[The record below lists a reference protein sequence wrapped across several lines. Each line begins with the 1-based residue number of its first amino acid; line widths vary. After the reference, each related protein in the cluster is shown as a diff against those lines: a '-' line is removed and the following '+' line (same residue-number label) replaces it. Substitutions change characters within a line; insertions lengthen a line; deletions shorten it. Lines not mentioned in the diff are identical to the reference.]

1 MTPVTRIAIRF
12 RAQIIGRGQMGLL
25 RKLGQIILTRIA
37 ILGFLIFAPVL
48 YLVIPF
54 ILLAGNAN
62 RSDLDGVAF
71 VYMAAGPFVSA
82 FWTMIICML
91 RRYRRVTSY
100 GRPYE
105 RSLGGVFAAFGWML
119 FGFFGSLV
127 AEVIFYV
134 LFHGVS
140 KNPFVFF
147 ALAPLAT
154 FAPLLLVWALGKKN
168 NHRSVD
174 NEEHTPFSGLGA
186 KLPKRAETIEEV
198 TAPAA
203 KLPLKPLE
211 EVDSDLERG
220 WELGKRWALMRD
232 ELLSKFE
239 AETSVFYQQLVDFD
253 RLIEDLTPLLE
264 EYGTAYEKRLNWNYQ
279 AEEGTL
285 LEQVKNSW
293 SLILLST
300 VHCKKCGKV
309 VTGEAKGVNTK
320 YGNGI
325 MQDGATA
332 VLNKGLCNACNES
345 KALGAGAG
353 S

>member
-12 RAQIIGRGQMGLL
+12 RAQIMDRGQMGLL
-25 RKLGQIILTRIA
+25 RKLGQIILARIA
-37 ILGFLIFAPVL
+37 ILAFLIFAPVL

-54 ILLAGNAN
+54 IPLAGNAN

-71 VYMAAGPFVSA
+71 FYMAAGPFVSA

-105 RSLGGVFAAFGWML
+105 RSLGGLFAAFGWML

-140 KNPFVFF
+140 KNLFVFF

-154 FAPLLLVWALGKKN
+154 FAPLLLVWALGKEH
-168 NHRSVD
+168 NHRGVD

-186 KLPKRAETIEEV
+186 KLPESAETIEEV

-264 EYGTAYEKRLNWNYQ
+264 EYGTAYEKRLNWNY
-279 AEEGTL
+279 
-285 LEQVKNSW
+285 
-293 SLILLST
+293 
-300 VHCKKCGKV
+300 
-309 VTGEAKGVNTK
+309 
-320 YGNGI
+320 
-325 MQDGATA
+325 
-332 VLNKGLCNACNES
+332 
-345 KALGAGAG
+345 
-353 S
+353 